1 MLGNI
6 IVVSGAFIIL
16 LVLLRLFA
24 WNAITSVFASRAK
37 KISDDIDA
45 ADTTM
50 MLPRTVFGAASNNNV
65 DNFYSFLN
73 VLL

>member
-1 MLGNI
+1 MISSRFLT
-6 IVVSGAFIIL
+6 L
-16 LVLLRLFA
+16 LCLSPLLTSCTVGPDYQRPQDTVPA
-24 WNAITSVFASRAK
+24 TWVNAP
-37 KISDDIDA
+37 
-45 ADTTM
+45 DTTM